1 MENCSLSID
10 DKKIYTLKEK
20 YTPQSF
26 EELCIPDD
34 IIKDVNMHISSND
47 PLRIIFNGNID
58 TGKSTIARVML
69 RYLYKSQKERDKY
82 SLVISGLEQLYIRTD
97 IQQKLN
103 SFCRFQ
109 FNQISFK
116 KTLII
121 DDMDVLNNH
130 NQHIIKD
137 LMEKYTHIHYIFICM
152 NKHCVIPSILKRLN
166 CIQTRIYD
174 TKKMYNLSKQISN
187 DLNLNLIKTDIQS
200 IVKRCKSSLCL
211 LFLYFE
217 KMRYLKP
224 DYNIDYIIS
233 ENILHEF
240 TNAWKNENLKECSRI
255 LQDIEHKGY
264 YAIDFLHLY
273 YEYILECEMHETL
286 RLKVI
291 ECIGLYIANFYSIH
305 SEFIE
310 LYFFVYDLISCVNIT
325 YGQKISTI

>member
-1 MENCSLSID
+1 MQICEKSKE
-10 DKKIYTLKEK
+10 DKKIRTLKEK
-20 YTPQSF
+20 YAPQTF
-26 EELCIPDD
+26 EDLCIPDD
-34 IIKDVNMHISSND
+34 IIQDVKMYIASND
-47 PLRIIFNGNID
+47 PLRIIFHGNID
-58 TGKSTIARVML
+58 TGKSTIARIML
-69 RYLYKSQKERDKY
+69 RYLYESQEEKNKY
-82 SLVISGLEQLYIRTD
+82 SLIISGLEQLYIRTD

-109 FNQISFK
+109 FNQTSFK

-152 NKHCVIPSILKRLN
+152 NKHYVIPSIVKRLN

-174 TKKMYNLSKQISN
+174 TEKMCNLSNQMANELK
-187 DLNLNLIKTDIQS
+187 LNIVRTDIPY
-200 IVKRCKSSLCL
+200 IVKKCKSSLCL

-217 KMRYLKP
+217 KMRYMKP
-224 DYNIDYIIS
+224 EYRMDYIIS
-233 ENILHEF
+233 ENILHQF
-240 TNAWKNENLKECSRI
+240 TNAWKSKNLKDCVNI
-255 LQDIEHKGY
+255 LEDIEFKGY

-273 YEYILECEMHETL
+273 YEYILECEIHETL

-291 ECIGLYIANFYSIH
+291 QYIGLYIANFYSIH

-310 LYFFVYDLISCVNIT
+310 LYFFVYDLISCINIA
-325 YGQKISTI
+325 